1 MQGFVWVILF
11 TRTIKAFCYPA
22 LLWMDGFFFS
32 ALKESGKSEITAILL
47 TEALY
52 VCIIYICMA
61 CSFADGGYLQQLFR
75 LLQGQ
80 TKIVC

>member
-11 TRTIKAFCYPA
+11 TRTIF
-22 LLWMDGFFFS
+22 LLSSSPVDGWFLFFS
-32 ALKESGKSEITAILL
+32 SKRLGKSEITAILL

-61 CSFADGGYLQQLFR
+61 CSFADGEYLQQLFR